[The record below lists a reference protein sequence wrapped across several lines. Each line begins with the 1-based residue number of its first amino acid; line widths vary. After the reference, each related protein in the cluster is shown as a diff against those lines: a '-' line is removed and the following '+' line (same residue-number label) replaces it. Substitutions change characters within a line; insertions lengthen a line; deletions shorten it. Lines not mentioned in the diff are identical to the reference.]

1 MNSMLV
7 FMNNKKANGADT
19 AIEFLTRHSDVWTK
33 WVPSNVADKIRK
45 GIGL

>member
-19 AIEFLTRHSDVWTK
+19 AVEFLTRHSDVWTK
-33 WVPSNVADKIRK
+33 WVTKNAAKRIK
-45 GIGL
+45 AAL